1 MELTLR
7 DWMVIVGVLLILAV
21 LLDAGRRI
29 LRERRAEV
37 RLKLS
42 RSDQRELD
50 PEDLGISTPRVVP
63 RQSPPPEGL
72 RVGRGVGQGESPAAA
87 DTDGVC
93 PPDDSASEAAAQAMA
108 ASAARRDLATGAT
121 PEAGEAD
128 AVKGKPVGHHGAQ
141 DTQSVPASEPEP
153 QPSRERGFRRGRR
166 RAAEPARRE
175 PVLSA
180 ASVDPQSGG
189 ETDPVQGVP
198 PEPENLDWLDAL
210 DAEPESQRP
219 GAAATELPRDV
230 EPEVFMLNVVS
241 RRPEGFAGEDILH
254 ILLACDLRFGEM
266 SFFHRHEQEA
276 GRGPIQFSVANMLKP
291 GVFDID
297 NMADFRTQGLTFF
310 LTLPGPQNMMRA
322 FDYMLETAQTVA
334 RNLDGDVLDETRSA
348 LTRQTLEHHRQR
360 IRELERRLLL
370 AQPR

>member
-42 RSDQRELD
+42 RSAQRELD
-50 PEDLGISTPRVVP
+50 PEELGVSPPRVVP
-63 RQSPPPEGL
+63 RESPPPEGL
-72 RVGRGVGQGESPAAA
+72 RVGRAKEASPAAA
-87 DTDGVC
+87 CPAETPAIEAPGHPSGV
-93 PPDDSASEAAAQAMA
+93 
-108 ASAARRDLATGAT
+108 T
-121 PEAGEAD
+121 AD
-128 AVKGKPVGHHGAQ
+128 ASPAAFSGEDLQAGDPAAGHGPDEVPPAAGGA
-141 DTQSVPASEPEP
+141 DLESDAEPA
-153 QPSRERGFRRGRR
+153 RERGFRRPRR
-166 RAAEPARRE
+166 RAQPQRRE
-175 PVLSA
+175 PVLSVGA
-180 ASVDPQSGG
+180 VDADASVGASESGA
-189 ETDPVQGVP
+189 PA
-198 PEPENLDWLDAL
+198 EPENLDWLDAL
-210 DAEPESQRP
+210 DAEPEISGREP
-219 GAAATELPRDV
+219 AASPPPRDID
-230 EPEVFMLNVVS
+230 PEVFMLNVVS
-241 RRPEGFAGEDILH
+241 RRPDGFAGEDILH
-254 ILLACDLRFGEM
+254 ILLACDLRFGDM

-297 NMADFRTQGLTFF
+297 NMSDFRTQGLTFF

-360 IRELERRLLL
+360 IRDLERRLLL
-370 AQPR
+370 AQPPR

>member
-42 RSDQRELD
+42 RSAQRELE
-50 PEDLGISTPRVVP
+50 PEELGVSVPRVVP
-63 RQSPPPEGL
+63 RDSTSSPTP
-72 RVGRGVGQGESPAAA
+72 RSGQTALATADDTPSG
-87 DTDGVC
+87 DTDGRPHETV
-93 PPDDSASEAAAQAMA
+93 AGAVQESE
-108 ASAARRDLATGAT
+108 
-121 PEAGEAD
+121 
-128 AVKGKPVGHHGAQ
+128 
-141 DTQSVPASEPEP
+141 
-153 QPSRERGFRRGRR
+153 RERGSTRERGTRRSRR
-166 RAAEPARRE
+166 RAVQASRRE
-175 PVLSA
+175 PVLSVG
-180 ASVDPQSGG
+180 SVPAEGSAPAPQT
-189 ETDPVQGVP
+189 EPEP

-210 DAEPESQRP
+210 DAEPENSGQDAEA
-219 GAAATELPRDV
+219 GKLPRGID
-230 EPEVFMLNVVS
+230 PEVFMLNVIS
-241 RRPEGFAGEDILH
+241 RRAEGFAGEDILH
-254 ILLACDLRFGEM
+254 ILLACDLRFGDM

-276 GRGPIQFSVANMLKP
+276 GRGPIQFSVANMLRP

-360 IRELERRLLL
+360 IRDLERRMLL
-370 AQPR
+370 AQPPR

>member
-50 PEDLGISTPRVVP
+50 PEDLGISSPRVVP
-63 RQSPPPEGL
+63 RHSPPPEGL
-72 RVGRGVGQGESPAAA
+72 RVGRGAAQAEPASAPAAGEMHPR
-87 DTDGVC
+87 DQ
-93 PPDDSASEAAAQAMA
+93 SASEAAAQAMA
-108 ASAARRDLATGAT
+108 ASAARREGAASAE
-121 PEAGEAD
+121 PSSSDGDPAEAAGEA
-128 AVKGKPVGHHGAQ
+128 V
-141 DTQSVPASEPEP
+141 ASPEP
-153 QPSRERGFRRGRR
+153 APARERGFRRGRR
-166 RAAEPARRE
+166 RDAAPPRRE

-180 ASVDPQSGG
+180 ASVDPEAASDV
-189 ETDPVQGVP
+189 DPAP

-210 DAEPESQRP
+210 DAAPASPEP
-219 GAAATELPRDV
+219 AAAAAVPPRDV

-370 AQPR
+370 AQPPR